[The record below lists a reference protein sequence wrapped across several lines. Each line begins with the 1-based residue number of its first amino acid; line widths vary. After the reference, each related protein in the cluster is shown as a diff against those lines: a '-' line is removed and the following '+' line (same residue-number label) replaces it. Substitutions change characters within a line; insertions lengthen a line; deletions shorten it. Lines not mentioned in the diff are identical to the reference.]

1 MGLKTKYLKVFK
13 FRNKIMLHYME
24 NENLEKPV
32 KVRKKRAPNKGE
44 SYKSKY
50 YKAFGRLIINTQYL
64 NEMEVP
70 YILIKHNSDQT
81 TRLSPVPL
89 LRRTKIS
96 EQFRKILNHYLET
109 NEISKTLQKEL
120 SDKEQEIL
128 QTACYVAKIPF
139 EWRSKSVD
147 DYVIQ
152 FNILKEK
159 LVSGDNSVKDELK
172 EILILLSN
180 PVIKKISKED
190 CDEFLELI
198 DEM

>member
-1 MGLKTKYLKVFK
+1 
-13 FRNKIMLHYME
+13 ME
-24 NENLEKPV
+24 NENLEKPI
-32 KVRKKRAPNKGE
+32 KIRKKRAPNKGE

-50 YKAFGRLIINTQYL
+50 YRPFGRLMINTQFL
-64 NEMEVP
+64 NDMEVS

-81 TRLSPVPL
+81 TRMSPIPL
-89 LRRTKIS
+89 LRRTQIS
-96 EQFRKILNHYLET
+96 DQFRKLLNHYLDT
-109 NEISKTLQKEL
+109 NEISKELQKEL

-128 QTACYVAKIPF
+128 KTACYVAKIPF
-139 EWRSKSVD
+139 EWKSKSVD
-147 DYVIQ
+147 DYVVQ

-180 PVIKKISKED
+180 PVINKIKKED
-190 CDEFLELI
+190 ADEFLEVI

>member
-1 MGLKTKYLKVFK
+1 MEDENILKPLK
-13 FRNKIMLHYME
+13 I
-24 NENLEKPV
+24 
-32 KVRKKRAPNKGE
+32 RKKRAPNKGE

-89 LRRTKIS
+89 LRRTQIS
-96 EQFRKILNHYLET
+96 EQFRKLLNHYLAT
-109 NEISKTLQKEL
+109 NEISKPLQKEL

-128 QTACYVAKIPF
+128 KTACYVAKIPF
-139 EWRSKSVD
+139 EFQSKSVD
-147 DYVIQ
+147 DYVKR
-152 FNILKEK
+152 FGTLKEK
-159 LVSGDNSVKDELK
+159 FIEGDNSVKDELK

-190 CDEFLELI
+190 ADEFLEVI